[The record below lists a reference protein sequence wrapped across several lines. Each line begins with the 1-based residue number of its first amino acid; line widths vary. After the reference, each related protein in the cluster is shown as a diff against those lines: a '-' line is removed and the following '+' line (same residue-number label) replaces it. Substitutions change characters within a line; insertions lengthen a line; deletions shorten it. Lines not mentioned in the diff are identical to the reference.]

1 LENWNRGVFKFNDAV
16 DRAVVKP
23 AAEGYVKVVPQPA
36 RTGVTNFFSNLSDV
50 PTAFNSLLQLKVGDA
65 ITDVTRFAVNSTLGF
80 LGFID
85 VASALK
91 LPKHREDF
99 GQTLGYW
106 GVGSGPYLVLPLLGP
121 STARDGPAIFV
132 DSLVDPLW
140 QTNDI
145 VARNWLA
152 AERFF
157 DARVNL
163 LGATGFAEHAAIDRY
178 TFIRDIYLERR
189 KNLIL
194 DGKDTRRPDPNAPPK
209 SRLQELDDD
218 EDGTTPALKAPGPQS
233 SAKEAVSPAIPD
245 VGTSTTDATA
255 PASAESADG
264 PATR

>member
-1 LENWNRGVFKFNDAV
+1 
-16 DRAVVKP
+16 
-23 AAEGYVKVVPQPA
+23 
-36 RTGVTNFFSNLSDV
+36 
-50 PTAFNSLLQLKVGDA
+50 
-65 ITDVTRFAVNSTLGF
+65 LGF

-106 GVGSGPYLVLPLLGP
+106 GMGSGPYLVLPLLGP

-140 QTNDI
+140 QTNDV

-194 DGKDTRRPDPNAPPK
+194 DGKDMRRQDPNAPPAPPK

-218 EDGTTPALKAPGPQS
+218 EDGTPPAPKTPGPQS
-233 SAKEAVSPAIPD
+233 SAKEAVSPVIPD
-245 VGTSTTDATA
+245 AGATTTDATA
-255 PASAESADG
+255 PASTESAER